1 MNGGLK
7 LFGEVVGI
15 GHEGDVP
22 LTVELLE
29 GCGAAAVVLR
39 LGDGT
44 GHDTDVDGLLLL
56 VRKCSLGSGVCGR
69 EEAFG
74 SMKKVHHDLN

>member
-15 GHEGDVP
+15 GHECDVI
-22 LTVELLE
+22 LAVELLE
-29 GCGAAAVVLR
+29 RFRAAAVVLR

-44 GHDTDVDGLLLL
+44 GHDTDVNRLLLI
-56 VRKCSLGSGVCGR
+56 VRSVRSVRGVG
-69 EEAFG
+69 G
-74 SMKKVHHDLN
+74 

>member
-15 GHEGDVP
+15 GHEGDVI
-22 LTVELLE
+22 LAVELLE
-29 GCGAAAVVLR
+29 RFRAAAVVLR

-44 GHDTDVDGLLLL
+44 GHDTDVNRLLLI
-56 VRKCSLGSGVCGR
+56 VRSVRSVRGVG
-69 EEAFG
+69 G
-74 SMKKVHHDLN
+74 

>member
-15 GHEGDVP
+15 GHEGDV
-22 LTVELLE
+22 LLAVELLE
-29 GCGAAAVVLR
+29 RFRAAAVVLR

-56 VRKCSLGSGVCGR
+56 VRGVGGCQG
-69 EEAFG
+69 
-74 SMKKVHHDLN
+74 

>member
-15 GHEGDVP
+15 GHEGDVI
-22 LTVELLE
+22 LAVELLE
-29 GCGAAAVVLR
+29 GLGDAAVVLR
-39 LGDGT
+39 LRDGA

-56 VRKCSLGSGVCGR
+56 VRGVGGCQG
-69 EEAFG
+69 
-74 SMKKVHHDLN
+74 